1 MFEFKLP
8 DVGEGM
14 HEAEIL
20 RWLIKPG
27 EVVKL
32 DQPMLEIQTDKA
44 MVEIPAPVA
53 GTVEQINF
61 KEGQLAR
68 VGDILITFRPAT
80 PNASAANG
88 SGQQQSQNQ
97 PPKTFSTTLAV
108 ATPTATVSSNGIIP
122 RKPGDVRAAP
132 AVRKRAVELD
142 VDITKV
148 KPGSP
153 DGRVLL
159 QDVEAFAAAP
169 KLEPTFAPVQPQAP
183 ISNGNGNGHVQAVAP
198 VVALSES
205 GQAEKRVALAGLRR
219 RIAERMELSWR
230 TIPHVAVFDEADTS
244 ELVTLRE
251 SLKGAAEKRG
261 VKLTYLPFIVKAV
274 VATLK
279 QHPVFNSTF
288 DEKSRE
294 VVYKNFYNIGLATS
308 TPDGLL
314 VPVVQNANRLSLLEL
329 AAEINRLSEGGRNR
343 SLKANELS
351 GSTFTISNVGSYG
364 GVSGTAIINPPEAA
378 ILATGKMQE
387 KAVVR
392 AGQVVARP
400 IMPLSVSF
408 DHRLIDGADAGAF
421 LTTLKSYLE
430 NPNLLLLDSI

>member
-27 EVVKL
+27 ETVKL

-53 GTVEQINF
+53 GTVDQINF
-61 KEGQLAR
+61 KEGQLAC
-68 VGDILITFRPAT
+68 VGDILITFRPA
-80 PNASAANG
+80 ANG
-88 SGQQQSQNQ
+88 LVQQQAQNQ
-97 PPKTFSTTLAV
+97 PQKTNSEILAV
-108 ATPTATVSSNGIIP
+108 AANAGAVSGNGIIP

-132 AVRKRAVELD
+132 AVRKRAVELG

-169 KLEPTFAPVQPQAP
+169 QPTLEPTFAPVQPQSP
-183 ISNGNGNGHVQAVAP
+183 TSNGNGNGHVQAVAP
-198 VVALSES
+198 VVAQPET

-230 TIPHVAVFDEADTS
+230 TIPHVAVFDEADTG
-244 ELVTLRE
+244 ELVALRE
-251 SLKGAAEKRG
+251 SLKGTAEKRG

-314 VPVVQNANRLSLLEL
+314 VPVVQNANRLTLLEL

-392 AGQVVARP
+392 AGQIVARP

>member
-20 RWLIKPG
+20 RWLLKPG
-27 EVVKL
+27 ETVKQ

-53 GTVEQINF
+53 GTVSQIFF
-61 KEGQLAR
+61 KEGQIAH
-68 VGDILITFRPAT
+68 VGDVLISFEAA
-80 PNASAANG
+80 NAPKAAVTSAAVTAVAVPASLLPAVVSG
-88 SGQQQSQNQ
+88 SGI
-97 PPKTFSTTLAV
+97 V
-108 ATPTATVSSNGIIP
+108 P

-132 AVRKRAVELD
+132 AVRKRAVELG
-142 VDITKV
+142 VDITQV

-159 QDVEAFAAAP
+159 QDVEAFATARAATP
-169 KLEPTFAPVQPQAP
+169 VTPPPVVAPPAHL
-183 ISNGNGNGHVQAVAP
+183 NGNGHAP
-198 VVALSES
+198 TEKLEVTPLVTS

-230 TIPHVAVFDEADTS
+230 SIPHVAVFDEADTS
-244 ELVTLRE
+244 ELVALRDR
-251 SLKGAAEKRG
+251 LKAAAEKRG

-279 QHPVFNSTF
+279 QHPIFNATF
-288 DEKSRE
+288 DEKTRE
-294 VVYKNFYNIGLATS
+294 VVYKNYYNIGLATA

-314 VPVVQNANRLSLLEL
+314 VPVVQQADKLSLLAL
-329 AAEINRLSEGGRNR
+329 AAEINRLGEGGRAR
-343 SLKANELS
+343 TLKPNELS

-378 ILATGKMQE
+378 VMATGKMQE

-392 AGQVVARP
+392 NGQIVARP
-400 IMPLSVSF
+400 IMPISMSF

-421 LTTLKSYLE
+421 LATFKEYLE
-430 NPNLLLLDSI
+430 NPDLLLLEAV